1 MNSITK
7 VVLALALICIC
18 LLVFIRRPTS
28 RATSAGEW
36 ESLPTSFVQ
45 ELKNRL
51 GLEKFKTLDMVAKK
65 YEIFEQALFKNPEI
79 FEEENFESDKNL
91 VFDGSSRFDIFA
103 GFLNSLGRQLIN
115 QGYTNDGEIVLS
127 LSIDVMPQN
136 NIAHVL
142 RAILYSQNKQTKEA
156 KKEAR
161 IALKVIEALE
171 RREEAQKEF
180 IPEEIKEITPPDS
193 YGSMRKMMLEIL
205 NRKTS
210 DEQ

>member
-1 MNSITK
+1 MNSITII
-7 VVLALALICIC
+7 VLALVLICIC
-18 LLVFIRRPTS
+18 LLVFIRRSTS
-28 RATSAGEW
+28 RAASAGEW

-51 GLEKFKTLDMVAKK
+51 GLEKFKTLDSVAKK
-65 YEIFEQALFKNPEI
+65 YKIFEQALFKNPEI
-79 FEEENFESDKNL
+79 FEEEEIFEFDKNP
-91 VFDGSSRFDIFA
+91 VFEGSSRFDIFA

-115 QGYTNDGEIVLS
+115 QGISIDGEIVLS

-142 RAILYSQNKQTKEA
+142 RAILYSQNKQLEDA

-180 IPEEIKEITPPDS
+180 IPEEITPPDG

-205 NRKTS
+205 NRKTPK
-210 DEQ
+210 

>member
-1 MNSITK
+1 MNSRTII
-7 VVLALALICIC
+7 VLALVLICIC
-18 LLVFIRRPTS
+18 LLVFIRRSTS

-36 ESLPTSFVQ
+36 ESLPISFVQ

-51 GLEKFKTLDMVAKK
+51 GLEKFKTLDSVAKK
-65 YEIFEQALFKNPEI
+65 YKIFEQALFKNPEI
-79 FEEENFESDKNL
+79 FEEEESFEFDKNL
-91 VFDGSSRFDIFA
+91 VLEGSSRFDIFA

-142 RAILYSQNKQTKEA
+142 RAILYSQNKQLEEA

-180 IPEEIKEITPPDS
+180 IPEEIKEITPSDG

-210 DEQ
+210 K